1 MNQVIL
7 SGTVTAAPT
16 TKRFDSGSSV
26 TEATLR
32 VEGYSK
38 KGEQPR
44 HDDVRIEAWGKSG
57 ETLGRAHVGQRLIV
71 TGKVR
76 VNTWTAQDGSPRSRT
91 GISVDSVE
99 QLADAH
105 GSSTA
110 TPAYAEPPECV
121 ENLEDSSTLPRGDDI
136 PF

>member
-1 MNQVIL
+1 MNQVLL
-7 SGTVTAAPT
+7 SGTITVAPT

-32 VEGYSK
+32 VEGRAK
-38 KGEQPR
+38 KGEAPR
-44 HDDVRIEAWGKSG
+44 YDDVRIDAWGDTGKALAA
-57 ETLGRAHVGQRLIV
+57 THVGSRVII

-105 GSSTA
+105 GSAPTA
-110 TPAYAEPPECV
+110 PAYAEPPEPI
-121 ENLEDSSTLPRGDDI
+121 ENLEDAAASRDEI